1 MFRLSPVSLAS
12 ACTSVK
18 TLHFS
23 RVVVAVV
30 TTTLQA
36 FNLVANGLYLKADMA
51 KVKKHTTAVET
62 SQIMDL
68 SFFSVGG
75 VTSTFRARFSCS
87 WQAHYAF

>member
-30 TTTLQA
+30 TTLQA

-62 SQIMDL
+62 TQIMDL
-68 SFFSVGG
+68 SFFMGGG
-75 VTSTFRARFSCS
+75 VTSTFRARFFCS